1 MYNLPQ
7 TGLLGTA
14 AATSP
19 GSRVSAEAGHSQGP
33 HRRATL
39 GPGWSLHTGVG
50 PPGAETRGRAGG
62 TRAHQREVNNGPVH
76 VALIY

>member
-33 HRRATL
+33 HRRATS
-39 GPGWSLHTGVG
+39 GPGWGLRTGAG
-50 PPGAETRGRAGG
+50 PLGAG
-62 TRAHQREVNNGPVH
+62 TRAHQREVTNGPVR
-76 VALIY
+76 VALVY